1 MYKTFRRI
9 SLIFNSRANLYKGM
23 YARTFMEISGIDIKK
38 VKKKGPEEM
47 KSVRMQIR
55 TTPKISK
62 WMKDNHVSPR
72 LVFEKVVE
80 GLMEEVRE

>member
-1 MYKTFRRI
+1 MIIK
-9 SLIFNSRANLYKGM
+9 
-23 YARTFMEISGIDIKK
+23 DIELEK

-62 WMKDNHVSPR
+62 WMKENKVSPS
-72 LVFEKVVE
+72 LVFEKAAE
-80 GLMEEVRE
+80 GLMGRGDNGNKKIRTL

>member
-1 MYKTFRRI
+1 MSFWGWLRRK
-9 SLIFNSRANLYKGM
+9 LIKENSSEANLYKGM
-23 YARTFMEISGIDIKK
+23 YARTFMEITGIDIKK

-62 WMKDNHVSPR
+62 WMKENKVSPS
-72 LVFEKVVE
+72 LVFEKAA
-80 GLMEEVRE
+80 EEK